1 MKSLGEFLQKIK
13 ATVAGLPLPLKI
25 LYTGS
30 VLLLLGGLV
39 YLAVAAN
46 QTEYATLYSGL
57 SEEDM
62 GRVVEKLKTQ
72 KIPYKIIGTDKL
84 AVPKEQL
91 HETRLAMASEGVL
104 KGGRAGFELF
114 DEQKLGSTEFVQKVN
129 YQRALQGELA
139 RTINSVESVVES
151 RVHLVLPEESL
162 FKEDKQSPSAAV
174 VLKLKPGSQL
184 GQQQIRG
191 IVNLISSS
199 VQGLQDDKITIMSTD
214 GQVIYRKNASDGSF
228 MNDQQLEHKRTMEEE
243 MRRKIE
249 TMLEQVVGANRVSTR
264 VSLNMDFSRMQ
275 VTEES
280 FDPDS
285 SVIRSQQRSIE
296 SYNGKEPGPKGNPD
310 VPVNMES
317 KLLQNSP
324 AGGSQ
329 AQTGTQD
336 NTQGKG
342 ASKQKETVN
351 YEINRISRQIAHSP
365 GIVKRM
371 SVAVIVDGPYEM
383 KADSDGK
390 MKPVFTPRSAEEM
403 KVLEDL
409 VKKAAGYDDGRG
421 DQISVSNVSFAV
433 DASSVELAKAESSWL
448 QVLKENQK
456 IIFNLLLL
464 ALVFF
469 FMVFIVKPFMR
480 KFQEMAPPKPEALPG
495 PGFAPALPAFEEG
508 PAEIPSLLDFQENKE
523 LSLRQQAM
531 ILVQRDPK
539 RAVEIIRSWLREEEY

>member
-1 MKSLGEFLQKIK
+1 MKSVGEFLQKIK
-13 ATVAGLPLPLKI
+13 GTFAALPLPLKI

-30 VLLLLGGLV
+30 VLLLLGSLA

-72 KIPYKIIGTDKL
+72 KIPYKIVGTDRL

-104 KGGRAGFELF
+104 KGSKAGFELF

-184 GQQQIRG
+184 SQQQIRG
-191 IVNLISSS
+191 IVNLVSNS
-199 VQGLQDDKITIMSTD
+199 VQGLEDDKITVMSTD

-228 MNDQQLEHKRTMEEE
+228 MNDQQLEHKRSLEEE

-249 TMLEQVVGANRVSTR
+249 TMLEQVVGANRVSAR

-275 VTEES
+275 VTEET

-324 AGGSQ
+324 VGGSQ
-329 AQTGTQD
+329 VQTGTQD
-336 NTQGKG
+336 STQGKG
-342 ASKQKETVN
+342 ANKQKETVN

-383 KADSDGK
+383 KAASDGK
-390 MKPVFTPRSAEEM
+390 MKPLFSPRSAEEM

-409 VKKAAGYDDGRG
+409 VKKAAGYDEGRG
-421 DQISVSNVSFAV
+421 DQISVSNVSFAM
-433 DASSVELAKAESSWL
+433 DASSVELAKAEGGWL

-456 IIFNLLLL
+456 LIFNILLL

-495 PGFAPALPAFEEG
+495 PVPALPVFDEG
-508 PAEIPSLLDFQENKE
+508 PADIPSLMDLQEDRE

-531 ILVQRDPK
+531 LLVQRDPK